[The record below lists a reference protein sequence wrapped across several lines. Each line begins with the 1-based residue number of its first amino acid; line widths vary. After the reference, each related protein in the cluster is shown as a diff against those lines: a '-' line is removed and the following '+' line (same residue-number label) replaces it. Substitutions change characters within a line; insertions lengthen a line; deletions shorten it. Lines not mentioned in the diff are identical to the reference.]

1 MSNIALSYIP
11 GDPVDDLEIAHT
23 KTKLKLDLKISN
35 KVLTMNFF
43 LIYQPRCSVALA
55 QYCGA

>member
-43 LIYQPRCSVALA
+43 LIYQPRCSVA
-55 QYCGA
+55 